1 MRQPVEQ
8 GGGKGWIAQ
17 DLGPIGELQVRR
29 QNDGHSIVESGAE
42 LEQQVCARGREW
54 DESQLIQHDQLLT
67 QRTIDKAFHLMLGLR
82 AEQFIDQ
89 RGSIVKTHP
98 VGLSAGRERKP
109 GRNVCFNSSIRLPS
123 LVGSPVVGGIFLS
136 DWFDGARVILDQIYI
151 SLQVAA
157 DKGRWDCAIV
167 NAIVHIVGRDSQMLG
182 QARRC
187 PAIANSGATSF
198 CMTEQWNTVGVP
210 NLENR
215 WEWHTKAATGG
226 KAFFGELYGH
236 L

>member
-29 QNDGHSIVESGAE
+29 QNDGYSIVESGAE

-67 QRTIDKAFHLMLGLR
+67 QRTIDKAFHLMLVLR

-109 GRNVCFNSSIRLPS
+109 SRNVCFPQPRAPDQNDRLR
-123 LVGSPVVGGIFLS
+123 LGDVCAARQFKHTLFLQAG
-136 DWFDGARVILDQIYI
+136 DGAEVKI
-151 SLQVAA
+151 
-157 DKGRWDCAIV
+157 
-167 NAIVHIVGRDSQMLG
+167 G
-182 QARRC
+182 QL
-187 PAIANSGATSF
+187 
-198 CMTEQWNTVGVP
+198 
-210 NLENR
+210 LE
-215 WEWHTKAATGG
+215 HG
-226 KAFFGELYGH
+226 KAGAANALGVAVSFALSHFRSC
-236 L
+236 